1 MIIIT
6 VIAMYILEML
16 LWKHRRDRMGVR
28 VEEGGQ
34 KRGHEEFAI
43 HQVMDNREPP
53 KLKQRLKK
61 KG

>member
-34 KRGHEEFAI
+34 KRGH
-43 HQVMDNREPP
+43 
-53 KLKQRLKK
+53 
-61 KG
+61 

>member
-28 VEEGGQ
+28 VEERPLGICNTPSDG
-34 KRGHEEFAI
+34 
-43 HQVMDNREPP
+43 
-53 KLKQRLKK
+53 
-61 KG
+61 